1 MFHSKMKRRETGTE
15 HIGHCC
21 WERVKGLYKP
31 RMCWVFITATCV
43 RRYQQVDLWCTDTD
57 TLIPIPILVFIPIL
71 IKVSGFIKNIHS
83 IQPQF
88 HNIGWGCLL
97 VDGNR
102 RMVDTHLI
110 SGTQGV
116 TMDTQRL
123 TLIYVGMGGGISY
136 TNFTAKLL
144 W

>member
-1 MFHSKMKRRETGTE
+1 
-15 HIGHCC
+15 
-21 WERVKGLYKP
+21 
-31 RMCWVFITATCV
+31 
-43 RRYQQVDLWCTDTD
+43 
-57 TLIPIPILVFIPIL
+57 
-71 IKVSGFIKNIHS
+71 
-83 IQPQF
+83 
-88 HNIGWGCLL
+88 
-97 VDGNR
+97 
-102 RMVDTHLI
+102 MVDTHLI